1 MNKLQTQ
8 FDVSSLLLSD
18 NSIHFDVHGLFDVK
32 YAGNET
38 LKDKTINLKLEISS
52 LYEKFWIIMD
62 LDFDFKSECS
72 RCLDGNNINKQ
83 STLKLDFYKNQEN
96 DYEIDFNS
104 AKIDLSPVIS
114 EAILNEMKIQY
125 ICKSSCKGLCSDCG
139 KNQNLFECKHPKK
152 NIKESPFSSLSELDL

>member
-18 NSIHFDVHGLFDVK
+18 SSIHFDVNGLFDVK

-72 RCLDGNNINKQ
+72 RCLDANNIKTV
-83 STLKLDFYKNQEN
+83 SYTHLTLPT
-96 DYEIDFNS
+96 I
-104 AKIDLSPVIS
+104 
-114 EAILNEMKIQY
+114 
-125 ICKSSCKGLCSDCG
+125 
-139 KNQNLFECKHPKK
+139 
-152 NIKESPFSSLSELDL
+152 

>member
-18 NSIHFDVHGLFDVK
+18 NSIHFDVHGVFDVK

-72 RCLDGNNINKQ
+72 RCLDANNI
-83 STLKLDFYKNQEN
+83 
-96 DYEIDFNS
+96 
-104 AKIDLSPVIS
+104 
-114 EAILNEMKIQY
+114 
-125 ICKSSCKGLCSDCG
+125 
-139 KNQNLFECKHPKK
+139 
-152 NIKESPFSSLSELDL
+152 

>member
-62 LDFDFKSECS
+62 L
-72 RCLDGNNINKQ
+72 
-83 STLKLDFYKNQEN
+83 
-96 DYEIDFNS
+96 
-104 AKIDLSPVIS
+104 
-114 EAILNEMKIQY
+114 
-125 ICKSSCKGLCSDCG
+125 
-139 KNQNLFECKHPKK
+139 
-152 NIKESPFSSLSELDL
+152 SLIHI

>member
-62 LDFDFKSECS
+62 LDFDFKFCVAW
-72 RCLDGNNINKQ
+72 IY
-83 STLKLDFYKNQEN
+83 TLIF
-96 DYEIDFNS
+96 
-104 AKIDLSPVIS
+104 
-114 EAILNEMKIQY
+114 
-125 ICKSSCKGLCSDCG
+125 GLRVL
-139 KNQNLFECKHPKK
+139 LFIAFPIEGIPG
-152 NIKESPFSSLSELDL
+152 P

>member
-72 RCLDGNNINKQ
+72 RCLDANNINKQ

-104 AKIDLSPVIS
+104 EKIDLSPVIS
-114 EAILNEMKIQY
+114 EAILN
-125 ICKSSCKGLCSDCG
+125 
-139 KNQNLFECKHPKK
+139 
-152 NIKESPFSSLSELDL
+152 